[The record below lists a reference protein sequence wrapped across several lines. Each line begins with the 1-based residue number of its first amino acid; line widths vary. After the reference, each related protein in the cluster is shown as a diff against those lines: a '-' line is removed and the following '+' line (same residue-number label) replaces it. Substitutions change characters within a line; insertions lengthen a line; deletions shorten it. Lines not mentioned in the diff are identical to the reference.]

1 MKTVAEEVR
10 EYGISANAIHP
21 GGRVNVDGRGGQ
33 SPDISDNQ
41 VLENLGGPI
50 QSSRVK
56 CALLPILALRGAF
69 RNDLGQRP

>member
-33 SPDISDNQ
+33 SPDVVVPL
-41 VLENLGGPI
+41 VLF
-50 QSSRVK
+50 
-56 CALLPILALRGAF
+56 LA
-69 RNDLGQRP
+69 GQEIPTVTGKTIKAKEWNEGKLDY